1 MVDMDSE
8 EVTQGLDQEST
19 EGQDR
24 FASCSPDGKR
34 LVFHRVRAKREED
47 RSEGAYQT
55 AASAVNLPAKPLE
68 GTGRGAPRLVAQRSL
83 IDFSTR
89 PLLEFSSGRSEL
101 YTIRPDGSVM
111 HALTINGE
119 GGPRAT

>member
-34 LVFHRVRAKREED
+34 FVFHRVRAKREED

-55 AASAVNLPAKPLE
+55 AAFAVNLPANPLE
-68 GTGRGAPRLVAQRSL
+68 GAGRGAP
-83 IDFSTR
+83 DW
-89 PLLEFSSGRSEL
+89 
-101 YTIRPDGSVM
+101 
-111 HALTINGE
+111 
-119 GGPRAT
+119 